1 MDKSQFDILS
11 EIRQTLDSLKAQIA
25 EIENKLADIESV
37 TENIS
42 NPEPVNAPVLE
53 DVREPVSEDFTDPID
68 ISIDIDAFDDVP
80 DLTATIEPVASPAGE
95 VSPGP
100 AAVPAHDEEA
110 EVEVA
115 PAAEVEVSAD
125 PTVEARPEPASMFV
139 DDDMPEELLSPAE
152 SINDRQEKKTRKAVM
167 DVMGTKC
174 AWKTAIPGA
183 PVKNVIS
190 AISLNDRVLFI
201 NTLFK
206 EDPMAFQDAISAFNS
221 MSSFAE
227 AEAYV
232 QEKHPDWNLNSD
244 LVYRLMMAVRRK
256 LK

>member
-25 EIENKLADIESV
+25 EIEAKLADIEIVGKEVTESV
-37 TENIS
+37 TE
-42 NPEPVNAPVLE
+42 PAQQVQEAAA
-53 DVREPVSEDFTDPID
+53 EDFADPID
-68 ISIDIDAFDDVP
+68 ISIDIDPF
-80 DLTATIEPVASPAGE
+80 EPVPEKPESVPAGTMF
-95 VSPGP
+95 
-100 AAVPAHDEEA
+100 ADE
-110 EVEVA
+110 
-115 PAAEVEVSAD
+115 
-125 PTVEARPEPASMFV
+125 
-139 DDDMPEELLSPAE
+139 DMPEELLSPVE
-152 SINDRQEKKTRKAVM
+152 SINDRQEKKSRKAVM
-167 DVMGTKC
+167 DVMGAKC
-174 AWKTAIPGA
+174 AWRTAIPGT

-206 EDPMAFQDAISAFNS
+206 EDPMAFQEAISAFNS
-221 MSSFAE
+221 MESFAE

-232 QEKHPDWNLNSD
+232 RERHSDWNLNSD

>member
-25 EIENKLADIESV
+25 EIEAKLADIEIVDKEV
-37 TENIS
+37 TES
-42 NPEPVNAPVLE
+42 LTEPVQQVQEAAA
-53 DVREPVSEDFTDPID
+53 EDFADPID
-68 ISIDIDAFDDVP
+68 ISIDIDPFEPVP
-80 DLTATIEPVASPAGE
+80 DPVQVEVTEEAPAVAQGTESVPAAEPEPAAVEEASPA
-95 VSPGP
+95 P
-100 AAVPAHDEEA
+100 APEPEPESVPEKPESVPAGTMFADE
-110 EVEVA
+110 
-115 PAAEVEVSAD
+115 
-125 PTVEARPEPASMFV
+125 
-139 DDDMPEELLSPAE
+139 DMPEELLSPVE
-152 SINDRQEKKTRKAVM
+152 SINDRQEKKSRKAVM
-167 DVMGTKC
+167 DVMGAKC
-174 AWKTAIPGA
+174 AWRTAIPGT

-206 EDPMAFQDAISAFNS
+206 EDPMAFQEAISAFNS
-221 MSSFAE
+221 MESFAE

-232 QEKHPDWNLNSD
+232 RERHSDWNLNSD

>member
-25 EIENKLADIESV
+25 EIEAKLADIEIVDKEVTESV
-37 TENIS
+37 TE
-42 NPEPVNAPVLE
+42 PVQQVQEAAA
-53 DVREPVSEDFTDPID
+53 EDFADPID
-68 ISIDIDAFDDVP
+68 ISIDIDPFEPVP
-80 DLTATIEPVASPAGE
+80 DPVQVEVTEEAPAVAQGTESVPAAEPEPAAVEEASPA
-95 VSPGP
+95 P
-100 AAVPAHDEEA
+100 APEPESVPEKPESVPAGTMFADE
-110 EVEVA
+110 
-115 PAAEVEVSAD
+115 
-125 PTVEARPEPASMFV
+125 
-139 DDDMPEELLSPAE
+139 DMPEELLSPVE
-152 SINDRQEKKTRKAVM
+152 SINDRQEKKSRKAVM
-167 DVMGTKC
+167 DVMGAKC
-174 AWKTAIPGA
+174 AWRTAIPGT

-206 EDPMAFQDAISAFNS
+206 EDPMAFQEAISAFNS
-221 MSSFAE
+221 MESFAE

-232 QEKHPDWNLNSD
+232 RERHSDWNLNSD